1 MLFLLLRRVKDPH
14 EFFTGDR
21 FLFIQHLCQLIQ
33 QRAVLR
39 QQAVRPLMLRA
50 DQLDDLAVDLAL
62 RLLRAAHG
70 CIAAQILIPRG
81 LHGDHVEFIRH
92 AVLRDHGARDARG
105 LLDVVRS
112 AGRDLAER
120 DLLGRTSAGQRS
132 QLGQKLA
139 AGHQVLFALLDLDS
153 DGTDELVLDI
163 DFSGEEE
170 YVILTCYDGAVY
182 ANQIVYRGFL
192 SPKAD
197 GTFEW
202 SNGAFDNGASR
213 ARFENGVLVYEDFA
227 SMSEGSDGNAVYTLN
242 GESIDEAAYSAFLD
256 EQAAKD
262 DLAWT
267 EFSVDAVNAAL
278 AG

>member
-1 MLFLLLRRVKDPH
+1 MKKHLQCGLTAALTLALLLTACGQKSDDANDTPPSAQAGNLY
-14 EFFTGDR
+14 EDFFTGDTTVTAN
-21 FLFIQHLCQLIQ
+21 FINAGVAPVTALF
-33 QRAVLR
+33 RAPDTY
-39 QQAVRPLMLRA
+39 ATTG
-50 DQLDDLAVDLAL
+50 VD
-62 RLLRAAHG
+62 G
-70 CIAAQILIPRG
+70 SDMDWTIKG
-81 LHGDHVEFIRH
+81 
-92 AVLRDHGARDARG
+92 
-105 LLDVVRS
+105 
-112 AGRDLAER
+112 
-120 DLLGRTSAGQRS
+120 
-132 QLGQKLA
+132 
-139 AGHQVLFALLDLDS
+139 FALLDM
-153 DGTDELVLDI
+153 DGDGADELVLDI

-170 YVILTCYDGAVY
+170 YVILACYDGTVY
-182 ANQIVYRGFL
+182 ANQVVYRGFL

-202 SNGAFDNGASR
+202 SNGAFDNGTSR

-227 SMSEGSDGNAVYTLN
+227 SMSEGGDGNAVYTLN

>member
-1 MLFLLLRRVKDPH
+1 MKKNLLRALTAALTLALLLTACGQKDEDTNDTPPDAQAGSLY
-14 EFFTGDR
+14 EDFFTGDGTVTAN
-21 FLFIQHLCQLIQ
+21 LINAGVEATTASFHAP
-33 QRAVLR
+33 AVY
-39 QQAVRPLMLRA
+39 ATTG
-50 DQLDDLAVDLAL
+50 VDGSDMDWTIK
-62 RLLRAAHG
+62 R
-70 CIAAQILIPRG
+70 
-81 LHGDHVEFIRH
+81 
-92 AVLRDHGARDARG
+92 
-105 LLDVVRS
+105 
-112 AGRDLAER
+112 
-120 DLLGRTSAGQRS
+120 
-132 QLGQKLA
+132 
-139 AGHQVLFALLDLDS
+139 FALLDLDG
-153 DGTDELVLDI
+153 DGTDELLLDI
-163 DFSGEEE
+163 NYSGEEE
-170 YVILTCYDGAVY
+170 YVILTCYDGTVY

-227 SMSEGSDGNAVYTLN
+227 SMSEGSDRNAVYTLN